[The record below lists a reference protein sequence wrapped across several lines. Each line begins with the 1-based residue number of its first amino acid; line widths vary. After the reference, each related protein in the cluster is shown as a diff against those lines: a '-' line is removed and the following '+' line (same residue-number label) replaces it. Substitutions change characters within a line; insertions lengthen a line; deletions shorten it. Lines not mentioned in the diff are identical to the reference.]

1 MDFSDIASAKILGQL
16 RTDLTNLTTRVK
28 ANEDKLAGL
37 TETTVMAEIT
47 KQVNAEVE
55 RAEGVEAGLA
65 EKIEA
70 LETKVGDNDS
80 SALAGRIKAIEDDY
94 LVEADKT
101 EVKDYAD
108 GLNTAMDTRVKVLE
122 AIDHDQLAADAAASA
137 VATILDEAPESF
149 DTLKE
154 VADWIANND
163 HADDVAALVTDVA
176 NLKAIDHN
184 AYKAADETTLASAK
198 SYADGLAGNYATKAQ
213 GAKADTAIQSAEGDT
228 YVSATAASNKIT
240 VATKVQAV
248 STASASAKGLAEAY
262 DVKSYVDSQVSAKN
276 VSAEGDTYVSASA
289 SGNKVTVAATAATQ
303 ASLAKA
309 DSALQSSN
317 ITEGSA
323 NGTIAV
329 KGSDVAVHGLK
340 DAAYVTVSSLN
351 TTAQGYATT
360 AKTEAIADADGKL
373 ALKANSADVYTK
385 TETYT
390 KSEVDSIF
398 AWEEF

>member
-70 LETKVGDNDS
+70 LETKVGDTDS

-101 EVKDYAD
+101 EIKDYAD
-108 GLNTAMDTRVKVLE
+108 GLNTAMDTRVKALE
-122 AIDHDQLAADAAASA
+122 AIDHEDLAAQASAAA
-137 VATILDEAPESF
+137 VATVLDGAPEKF

-154 VADWIANND
+154 IAAWIAE
-163 HADDVAALVTDVA
+163 ADTAEDAASLVTRVST
-176 NLKAIDHN
+176 LEAIDHN

-213 GAKADTAIQSAEGDT
+213 GDKADTAIQSAEGDT
-228 YVSATAASNKIT
+228 YVTATAASNKIT

-248 STASASAKGLAEAY
+248 STASASAKGLAEAS

-360 AKTEAIADADGKL
+360 AKNDAIADADGKL

-390 KSEVDSIF
+390 KTEVDSIF

>member
-70 LETKVGDNDS
+70 LETKVGDTDS

-101 EVKDYAD
+101 EIKDYAD
-108 GLNTAMDTRVKVLE
+108 GLNTAMDTRVKALE
-122 AIDHDQLAADAAASA
+122 AIDHDKLASDAAASA

-213 GAKADTAIQSAEGDT
+213 GDKADTAIQSAEGDT
-228 YVSATAASNKIT
+228 YVTATAASNKIT

-248 STASASAKGLAEAY
+248 STASASAKGLAEAS

-309 DSALQSSN
+309 DSALQPSN

-351 TTAQGYATT
+351 STAQGYATT
-360 AKTEAIADADGKL
+360 AKNDAIADADGKL

-390 KSEVDSIF
+390 KTEVDSIF